1 MISFEKFVYAIHDA
15 ILMANDKILERSEEI
30 FDKYFQESEEIDSKT
45 GKSKK
50 TGTLNPKSV
59 TVEYPYQ
66 NSKGEIEVTEVSVP
80 LITMIPMNASHIE
93 KATLKADFELAIID
107 DEVQLSFPGSK
118 KSRFKNGDDSTRGS
132 LEIVISPQETSEGLR
147 LLVEGYEAALKG
159 QISSS

>member
-15 ILMANDKILERSEEI
+15 ILSANDKIMQRSDEI
-30 FDKYFQESEEIDSKT
+30 FEKYFQESEEIDSKT
-45 GKSKK
+45 GKATK
-50 TGTLNPKSV
+50 TGSLNPKSV

-66 NSKGEIEVTEVSVP
+66 NHKGEIEVSEVSVP
-80 LITMIPMNASHIE
+80 LITMVPLNTSQIE
-93 KATLKADFELAIID
+93 KATIKADFELSVVN

-118 KSRFKNGDDSTRGS
+118 KTKFGNGNDTTKGT
-132 LEIVISPQETSEGLR
+132 LEIIISPQETSEGLR